1 MTSRLCQQRAPQGE
15 VVPCANHRLKTSP
28 DIFGNLFPPG
38 SLNAASQLTLSGF
51 LWQSFSCSRDY
62 SESTEQKRRFIHD
75 RQVRS
80 LDFWA
85 TELVADGCRLSSAR
99 FQPLKIQH
107 ISLTGWKHGDRNI
120 STSSEVSYWPTFY
133 SFFDT
138 TSFQQVTSG
147 SHALHLWLKS
157 FRKRWNC
164 GVSPLVSAA
173 VVLYQV
179 WTAGR
184 SVMVINGFQ
193 QSSSVSHKTVHTVI
207 NCRMC

>member
-28 DIFGNLFPPG
+28 TYLETFFHQVLWTQPHSWLCLGFYGRVSAAAVIRASRRNRNDG
-38 SLNAASQLTLSGF
+38 SFMTG
-51 LWQSFSCSRDY
+51 
-62 SESTEQKRRFIHD
+62 
-75 RQVRS
+75 RS
-80 LDFWA
+80 DLGRLDFWA

-157 FRKRWNC
+157 FRKRGNC

-193 QSSSVSHKTVHTVI
+193 QSSSGHAEQMTP
-207 NCRMC
+207 